1 MNDYEKNESRDS
13 KSNQRDPSFLSNLP
27 LFQKIELSVKIFD
40 NFENNTEAEKK
51 FCKRKFYVERK
62 YSEIKKY
69 IYIISLDLLVL

>member
-40 NFENNTEAEKK
+40 NFENNTEAK
-51 FCKRKFYVERK
+51 KRKFYVERK